1 MKYLFPI
8 IAFLGLLG
16 LASCIEDG
24 YVTDSSAQPEFSV
37 DTLKMGTFFTE
48 DLTPTF
54 RFLVYNRHDKIL
66 NISSIRVRNN
76 DKGHFRLNV
85 DGISGK
91 EFSNIDIRPND
102 SIFVFVDATL
112 PENNG
117 TMPVDFEDYI
127 DFVTNGLSTSV
138 VLAATGQD
146 VSRRHG
152 VVIERD
158 TTWHPEYPVQIFDS
172 LVVKD
177 GATLTLEAGVKL
189 HFHDK
194 AKLHVDGRLV
204 TRGTP
209 EAPVEM
215 SGDRTDNVV
224 GQIPFDLMASQWEG
238 VYFSP
243 ASSGNDLRHTVIRN
257 TVNGVVADSLQA
269 RGDIPG
275 LYMLNCRLRNSACFA
290 LESHH
295 SSIVA
300 VGCEIADA
308 SWGAAYLRGGDL
320 RFNHCTFA
328 NYYLFTALRGP
339 ILQFVHYDDESSD
352 GTDAPFMTALF
363 TNSIVY
369 GNGTDLP
376 EGDFTGCDVTIH
388 RCLLKSAG
396 KDDDNFLDCLWDSDP
411 LYYTVREDYIFDYRL
426 RDESPAIGG
435 GLGYLVDASAVTD
448 FYGLTRSTDS
458 PDLGAY
464 VYTPSVPEP

>member
-1 MKYLFPI
+1 MKYLLFI
-8 IAFLGLLG
+8 ISFLGLLG
-16 LASCIEDG
+16 FTSCIEDG
-24 YVTDSSAQPEFSV
+24 YVTESSAQPTFSV

-48 DLTPTF
+48 DITPTF

-66 NISSIRVRNN
+66 NISSIKVRNN
-76 DKGHFRLNV
+76 DKGLFRLNV

-102 SIFVFVDATL
+102 SIFIFVDVKL
-112 PENNG
+112 PLNNG
-117 TMPVDFEDYI
+117 ALPVDYVDYV
-127 DFVTNGLSTSV
+127 DFVTNGVNQEIVLSAV
-138 VLAATGQD
+138 GQD

-158 TTWHPEYPVQIFDS
+158 TTWRAEYPVQIFDS
-172 LVVKD
+172 LVVKN
-177 GATLTLEAGVKL
+177 GATLTLDAGVKL

-194 AKLHVDGRLV
+194 AMLRVDGRLV

-224 GQIPFDLMASQWEG
+224 GQIPFDLMASQWNG

-243 ASSGNDLRHTVIRN
+243 ESTGNDLRHTVIRN
-257 TVNGVVADSLQA
+257 TVYGVVADSLQA
-269 RGDIPG
+269 RGDTPG
-275 LYMLNCRLRNSACFA
+275 LYMLNCKLRNSAGYA

-295 SSIVA
+295 SSITA
-300 VGCEIADA
+300 IGCEIADA
-308 SWGAAYLRGGDL
+308 SQGVAYLRGGNL
-320 RFNHCTFA
+320 KFNHCTFA
-328 NYYLFTALRGP
+328 NYYLFTALGGP
-339 ILQFVHYDDESSD
+339 ALQFVHYDADSSD
-352 GTDAPFMTALF
+352 GTNAPMMNFIM

-376 EGDFTGCDVTIH
+376 EGDFTGSNVTIH

-396 KDDDNFLDCLWDSDP
+396 SDDDNFLDCLWDSDP
-411 LYYTVREDYIFDYRL
+411 LYYTVREEYIFDYRL
-426 RDESPAIGG
+426 RDDSPAIAA
-435 GLGYLVDASAVTD
+435 GLGYLMDGAAVTD
-448 FYGLTRSTDS
+448 FYGLTRSTGS

-464 VYTPSVPEP
+464 VYTPSAD